1 MSRSGEAANSHDSLE
16 IVCKVSAIDSAS
28 GGVVAVRSRAP
39 LRTLG
44 RFTEAR
50 FINIDLVLLAGAF
63 VVAAVAG
70 AISVSAALG
79 L

>member
-1 MSRSGEAANSHDSLE
+1 M
-16 IVCKVSAIDSAS
+16 
-28 GGVVAVRSRAP
+28 AVRSRAP

-50 FINIDLVLLAGAF
+50 FTNIDLVLLAGAF